1 MRLKLYF
8 VLLAAITCFAKTT
21 FAQDIGTIGAQKP
34 FLLNGGVQLR
44 GIFYNASGIADRQTP
59 LSYVFSG
66 NLNFHIYGISM
77 PVSFTVS
84 EQERSFRQPFN
95 QFGLS
100 PHYKWITVHLG
111 YRNINFSP
119 YTLAG
124 YTMLGAG
131 VELNPGKFRFGFMYG
146 RLNRATTLDTT
157 TQSLVP
163 VSFTRKAFAARIG
176 YGTENNFID
185 FSVLKGKDDPS
196 SVPLGKSV
204 LDSLDVL
211 PAANTVAGVSAKITI
226 AKKIF
231 IEGNVATSL
240 YTRDINSPLTIDS
253 STVSFIKTLQSFGTV
268 NGTSQLTT
276 AMDGAIGVKEKL
288 YTIKLQYRR
297 IDPGFTSM
305 GAYFFNNDLESYS
318 FAPSFHLFKNKL
330 RFNGSIGLQHDNLQR
345 QKEATSKKIIG
356 NAMLSADFTRQFGI
370 DVNYTNFSNN
380 QQPQTIRFADSLK
393 IVQNTQNISVSPR
406 ITIVG
411 TQSSHYIVVSANLM
425 KLNDYNN
432 YFSQNAVSRN
442 IDYKQYYLNYTY
454 SYLPVQLS
462 AFINLSATQADA
474 QGTSDQNKG
483 ATIGFTKAF
492 FKSALMVSAS
502 GGFFTGTQ
510 NGTDE
515 HTINASSNIAFK
527 FLKHNSL
534 TGLLFYTNNQP
545 KNISQL
551 APAFSELRAE
561 LAYSYSF

>member
-77 PVSFTVS
+77 PVSFTFS

-196 SVPLGKSV
+196 SVPLGKAV

-211 PAANTVAGVSAKITI
+211 PAANTVAGVSARITI

-276 AMDGAIGVKEKL
+276 AMDGTIGVKEKL

-356 NAMLSADFTRQFGI
+356 NAMLSADFTRQVGI

-411 TQSSHYIVVSANLM
+411 TQSSHYVVVSANLM

-515 HTINASSNIAFK
+515 HTINASSNIVFK

-534 TGLLFYTNNQP
+534 TGLFFYTNNQP